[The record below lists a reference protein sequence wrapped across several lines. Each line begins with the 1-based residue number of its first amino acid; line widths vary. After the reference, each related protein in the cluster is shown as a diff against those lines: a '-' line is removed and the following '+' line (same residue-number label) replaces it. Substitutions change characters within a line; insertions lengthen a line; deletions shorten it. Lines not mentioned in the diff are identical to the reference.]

1 MSLRQIVSALGGDLY
16 DGGARANV
24 PYPGHGRADR
34 SLSLLLSGDR
44 VLVTCFGDGDWK
56 EALDHLRDQ
65 GLIDSENRP
74 TGSGA
79 AGASRPLPVIASN
92 PEKIAAALRIW
103 DGGRAIAGTLA
114 AAHIRLRHIGRA
126 PPGPETARFN
136 LETPLRAYRTADR
149 GANRPALLLAI
160 RDQGGDLAGLEVTYL
175 RAGGYRD
182 DQLRLPRK
190 HIGAV
195 PAGRA
200 VRIDAAAPQMLV
212 AEGFFTTLSASE
224 RFGLPAWAL
233 LSTRNMR
240 AWIAPEGVTSVL
252 IAGDNGVE
260 GRRSAGVLATRLEV
274 QGLRTRTM
282 FPDAPHGDWNDLA
295 SAPAKN

>member
-1 MSLRQIVSALGGDLY
+1 MSLRHIVSALGGDLY

-24 PYPGHGRADR
+24 PYPGHSRADR

-44 VLVTCFGDGDWK
+44 ILVTCFGDGDWK
-56 EALDHLRDQ
+56 EALDHLRGQ
-65 GLIDSENRP
+65 GLIDAENRP

-79 AGASRPLPVIASN
+79 SGANRPLPIIASN
-92 PEKIAAALRIW
+92 PEKLAAALRIW

-114 AAHIRLRHIGRA
+114 ATHIRLRHIGRA
-126 PPGPETARFN
+126 QPGPDTARFN
-136 LETPLRAYRTADR
+136 LETPLRAYRCGDR
-149 GANRPALLLAI
+149 GAHRPALLLAI

-195 PAGRA
+195 PAGSA
-200 VRIDAAAPQMLV
+200 VRIDPAAPEMLV
-212 AEGFFTTLSASE
+212 AEGFFTTLAASE

-252 IAGDNGVE
+252 IAGDNGVD
-260 GRRSAGVLATRLEV
+260 GRRSAGVLAVALQA
-274 QGLRTRTM
+274 QGLRARSVL
-282 FPDAPHGDWNDLA
+282 PDPPHDDWNDA
-295 SAPAKN
+295 APK

>member
-1 MSLRQIVSALGGDLY
+1 MSLRHIVSVLGGDLY

-24 PYPGHGRADR
+24 PYPGHSRADR
-34 SLSLLLSGDR
+34 SLSLLHSGDR
-44 VLVTCFGDGDWK
+44 ILVTCFGDGHWK

-65 GLIDSENRP
+65 GLIDAENRP
-74 TGSGA
+74 TGSGV
-79 AGASRPLPVIASN
+79 AGVNRPLPVIASN
-92 PEKIAAALRIW
+92 PEKIVAALRIW
-103 DGGRAIAGTLA
+103 EGGRAIAGTLA

-136 LETPLRAYRTADR
+136 LETPLRAYRSADR
-149 GANRPALLLAI
+149 GTTRPALLLAI
-160 RDQGGDLAGLEVTYL
+160 RDRGGDLAGLEVTYL

-195 PAGRA
+195 PASSA
-200 VRIDAAAPQMLV
+200 VRIDPAAPEMLV
-212 AEGFFTTLSASE
+212 AEGFFTALSASE

-240 AWIAPEGVTSVL
+240 AWIAPESVTSVL
-252 IAGDNGVE
+252 IAGDSGLD

-274 QGLRTRTM
+274 RGLKVRVE
-282 FPDAPHGDWNDLA
+282 FPDAPHGDWNDVA
-295 SAPAKN
+295 SA

>member
-1 MSLRQIVSALGGDLY
+1 MSLRHIVSALGGDLY

-24 PYPGHGRADR
+24 PYPGHSRADR

-44 VLVTCFGDGDWK
+44 ILVTCFGDGDWK

-65 GLIDSENRP
+65 GLIDAENRP
-74 TGSGA
+74 TGTGS
-79 AGASRPLPVIASN
+79 AGPNRSLPVIVSN

-103 DGGRAIAGTLA
+103 EGGRAIADTLA
-114 AAHIRLRHIGRA
+114 AAHVRLRHIGRTA
-126 PPGPETARFN
+126 PGPDTARFN
-136 LETPLRAYRTADR
+136 LETPLRAYRGGDR
-149 GANRPALLLAI
+149 GAARPALLLAI
-160 RDQGGDLAGLEVTYL
+160 RDQCGNLAGLEVTYL

-182 DQLRLPRK
+182 EQLRLSRK

-195 PAGRA
+195 PPGSA
-200 VRIDAAAPQMLV
+200 VRIDPAAPEMLV
-212 AEGFFTTLSASE
+212 AEGLFTTLSASE

-252 IAGDNGVE
+252 IAGDNGVD

-282 FPDAPHGDWNDLA
+282 FPDAPYGDWNDVA
-295 SAPAKN
+295 SA